1 MSFSVK
7 KKFVLVQLFVLGY
20 VCANVAYPLLT
31 QRILDQLS
39 GGSFEE
45 LKGLFFLLFLSILLL
60 VGCSRGRALS
70 QKRYLNL
77 VKQFY
82 REKILDHIFAKHSEP
97 LSSEQEAEF
106 LSVFNNDIPMVCSD
120 YYQTILSM
128 IYSVVT
134 ILFSMTA
141 LANIN
146 GWIALMVVL
155 NFVLLAVVP
164 MAFKQALQRYKR
176 QISETLKRY
185 NVSLKD
191 SIFCIPVIK
200 SYLAEKEMLCHVNQA
215 GQQANDADYH
225 YAKVQENA
233 NLASMLI
240 GYLNDFLVLVIGV
253 YLIINGRMTVGA
265 LLAVIQ
271 ISNIIANPITTLS
284 YHINALHAVMP
295 IKQNLWKMVQDAP
308 RKSTKNK
315 TVAPVQKIRLSDVSV
330 VRDGRAILDHVT
342 LELNA
347 GKRYLLVG
355 KNGCGKSTLLKT
367 INRNITPD
375 AGEIRMDDMLYPQIT
390 QESFSQNVLMDYQ
403 ESYLFTAPVKD
414 NITLYQSYSEKKL
427 QEIGK
432 VLKITHLI
440 EDPDETRVHHLSGGE
455 KQRVALARILLKNP
469 SFYLLDEAF
478 SAMDVDTRQE
488 LEQHL
493 LNQKYSIISI
503 SHTYTKEILS
513 QYDQIIVMQQGRVLE
528 CSPYESLSD
537 RAKENIWL
545 D

>member
-39 GGSFEE
+39 GGSFGE

-60 VGCSRGRALS
+60 VGCSRGRVLS
-70 QKRYLNL
+70 QKSYLNL

-82 REKILDHIFAKHSEP
+82 REKILNHIFAKHSEP

-225 YAKVQENA
+225 YTKVQENA

-240 GYLNDFLVLVIGV
+240 GYLNDFLVLVVGV
-253 YLIINGRMTVGA
+253 YLILNGRMTVGA

-295 IKQNLWKMVQDAP
+295 IKQNLWKMVQDEP
-308 RKSTKNK
+308 RKSTKSK
-315 TVAPVQKIRLSDVSV
+315 TAPPVQKIRLSDVSV

-375 AGEIRMDDMLYPQIT
+375 AGEIRMDGTLYPQIT

-414 NITLYQSYSEKKL
+414 NITLYQPYSEKKL

-432 VLKITHLI
+432 VLKITYLI

-455 KQRVALARILLKNP
+455 KQRVALARILLKSP

-488 LEQHL
+488 LEQYL

>member
-1 MSFSVK
+1 
-7 KKFVLVQLFVLGY
+7 
-20 VCANVAYPLLT
+20 
-31 QRILDQLS
+31 
-39 GGSFEE
+39 
-45 LKGLFFLLFLSILLL
+45 
-60 VGCSRGRALS
+60 
-70 QKRYLNL
+70 
-77 VKQFY
+77 
-82 REKILDHIFAKHSEP
+82 
-97 LSSEQEAEF
+97 
-106 LSVFNNDIPMVCSD
+106 MVCSD

-225 YAKVQENA
+225 YTKVQESA

-295 IKQNLWKMVQDAP
+295 IKQNLWKMVQDVS
-308 RKSTKNK
+308 KESTKSK
-315 TVAPVQKIRLSDVSV
+315 TAAPVQKIRLSDVSV
-330 VRDGRAILDHVT
+330 VRMDERFWT
-342 LELNA
+342 M
-347 GKRYLLVG
+347 LLW
-355 KNGCGKSTLLKT
+355 N
-367 INRNITPD
+367 
-375 AGEIRMDDMLYPQIT
+375 
-390 QESFSQNVLMDYQ
+390 
-403 ESYLFTAPVKD
+403 
-414 NITLYQSYSEKKL
+414 
-427 QEIGK
+427 
-432 VLKITHLI
+432 
-440 EDPDETRVHHLSGGE
+440 
-455 KQRVALARILLKNP
+455 
-469 SFYLLDEAF
+469 
-478 SAMDVDTRQE
+478 
-488 LEQHL
+488 
-493 LNQKYSIISI
+493 
-503 SHTYTKEILS
+503 
-513 QYDQIIVMQQGRVLE
+513 
-528 CSPYESLSD
+528 
-537 RAKENIWL
+537 
-545 D
+545 

>member
-1 MSFSVK
+1 
-7 KKFVLVQLFVLGY
+7 
-20 VCANVAYPLLT
+20 
-31 QRILDQLS
+31 
-39 GGSFEE
+39 
-45 LKGLFFLLFLSILLL
+45 
-60 VGCSRGRALS
+60 
-70 QKRYLNL
+70 
-77 VKQFY
+77 
-82 REKILDHIFAKHSEP
+82 
-97 LSSEQEAEF
+97 
-106 LSVFNNDIPMVCSD
+106 MVCSD

-185 NVSLKD
+185 NVNLKD

-225 YAKVQENA
+225 YTKVQENA

-253 YLIINGRMTVGA
+253 YLIINGHMTVGA

-308 RKSTKNK
+308 RKSTKSK
-315 TVAPVQKIRLSDVSV
+315 TAPPVQKIRLSDVSV
-330 VRDGRAILDHVT
+330 VRDGRTILDHVT

-375 AGEIRMDDMLYPQIT
+375 AGEIRMDGTLYPQIT

-440 EDPDETRVHHLSGGE
+440 KDPDETRVHHLSGGE
-455 KQRVALARILLKNP
+455 KQRVALARVLLKSP

-488 LEQHL
+488 LEQYL

>member
-1 MSFSVK
+1 
-7 KKFVLVQLFVLGY
+7 
-20 VCANVAYPLLT
+20 
-31 QRILDQLS
+31 
-39 GGSFEE
+39 
-45 LKGLFFLLFLSILLL
+45 
-60 VGCSRGRALS
+60 
-70 QKRYLNL
+70 
-77 VKQFY
+77 
-82 REKILDHIFAKHSEP
+82 
-97 LSSEQEAEF
+97 
-106 LSVFNNDIPMVCSD
+106 
-120 YYQTILSM
+120 
-128 IYSVVT
+128 
-134 ILFSMTA
+134 
-141 LANIN
+141 
-146 GWIALMVVL
+146 
-155 NFVLLAVVP
+155 
-164 MAFKQALQRYKR
+164 
-176 QISETLKRY
+176 
-185 NVSLKD
+185 
-191 SIFCIPVIK
+191 
-200 SYLAEKEMLCHVNQA
+200 
-215 GQQANDADYH
+215 
-225 YAKVQENA
+225 
-233 NLASMLI
+233 MLI
-240 GYLNDFLVLVIGV
+240 GYLNDFLVLVVGV

-295 IKQNLWKMVQDAP
+295 IKQNLWKMVQDVP
-308 RKSTKNK
+308 KESTKSK
-315 TVAPVQKIRLSDVSV
+315 TAPPVQKIRLSDVSV

-375 AGEIRMDDMLYPQIT
+375 AGEIRMDGTLYPQIT

-414 NITLYQSYSEKKL
+414 NITLYQPYSEKKL
-427 QEIGK
+427 QEIGR

-469 SFYLLDEAF
+469 SFYLLDEVF

-488 LEQHL
+488 LEQYL

>member
-1 MSFSVK
+1 MCQCGLSSFDTEDFGSVVRRQ
-7 KKFVLVQLFVLGY
+7 FWGVEGIVFPAVSEHSAFGWMFQRAGAQSEAVSQSDQAVLSRE
-20 VCANVAYPLLT
+20 NT
-31 QRILDQLS
+31 
-39 GGSFEE
+39 GS
-45 LKGLFFLLFLSILLL
+45 
-60 VGCSRGRALS
+60 
-70 QKRYLNL
+70 Y
-77 VKQFY
+77 
-82 REKILDHIFAKHSEP
+82 FAKHSEP

-185 NVSLKD
+185 NVNLKD

-215 GQQANDADYH
+215 GQQANDADYS
-225 YAKVQENA
+225 YTKVQENA

-295 IKQNLWKMVQDAP
+295 IKQNLWKMVQDVP
-308 RKSTKNK
+308 KESTKSK
-315 TVAPVQKIRLSDVSV
+315 TALPVQKIRLSDVSV

-355 KNGCGKSTLLKT
+355 KMAVARALCSKQLTGILPPMQEKS
-367 INRNITPD
+367 
-375 AGEIRMDDMLYPQIT
+375 GWMVCFIRRLHR
-390 QESFSQNVLMDYQ
+390 
-403 ESYLFTAPVKD
+403 
-414 NITLYQSYSEKKL
+414 
-427 QEIGK
+427 K
-432 VLKITHLI
+432 VL
-440 EDPDETRVHHLSGGE
+440 
-455 KQRVALARILLKNP
+455 
-469 SFYLLDEAF
+469 
-478 SAMDVDTRQE
+478 
-488 LEQHL
+488 
-493 LNQKYSIISI
+493 
-503 SHTYTKEILS
+503 
-513 QYDQIIVMQQGRVLE
+513 
-528 CSPYESLSD
+528 
-537 RAKENIWL
+537 AKTS
-545 D
+545 